1 VNMMI
6 GRGQKVP
13 AQYHHYYRRGRGGKR
28 RFAWVIS
35 QLIVL
40 LLLYSMMQVTVLAK
54 ERNPYDV
61 LGVHKSASI
70 EEIRKHYKFKCLKN
84 HPDKTVH
91 LSEEER
97 MKREE
102 EFKEIQHAH
111 SLIGDEVSRKNFDA
125 QERLRSFRSESFS
138 SWGGGRH
145 RSAFSSSGSSA
156 NVHFDSFFTHPFYRS
171 GTQPFFFRREGFP
184 DSKSIYIQTV
194 EIPLEDLFSGV
205 AEKKFTLQ
213 DSFVERY
220 KAAFRGGIGQRVA
233 LQSFTYFLTMLLR
246 TNVVASGLIALTTL
260 HLNIPKPSKLI
271 YKTSIKRGWKTGTK
285 LTFDI
290 LDSPINV
297 VFILKEKH
305 HDTFQRVGDEL
316 HTVISV
322 PSMKAKRG
330 CPIAVN
336 LLDSDI
342 PIEVFVKLEEIRK
355 SGNIIRIK
363 GRGWPKLDTRGDLV
377 IHVNVV
383 PDKKG
388 GSRKVRK
395 SRKRHK

>member
-1 VNMMI
+1 MI
-6 GRGQKVP
+6 L
-13 AQYHHYYRRGRGGKR
+13 H
-28 RFAWVIS
+28 I
-35 QLIVL
+35 
-40 LLLYSMMQVTVLAK
+40 
-54 ERNPYDV
+54 
-61 LGVHKSASI
+61 
-70 EEIRKHYKFKCLKN
+70 
-84 HPDKTVH
+84 
-91 LSEEER
+91 
-97 MKREE
+97 
-102 EFKEIQHAH
+102 
-111 SLIGDEVSRKNFDA
+111 
-125 QERLRSFRSESFS
+125 SESPPRKSNACFNKKE
-138 SWGGGRH
+138 GFFGRIRSCH
-145 RSAFSSSGSSA
+145 LQKKRDRSAFSSSASSF
-156 NVHFDSFFTHPFYRS
+156 NVHFDSFFTHPFYPS
-171 GTQPFFFRREGFP
+171 GTQPSRRFSE
-184 DSKSIYIQTV
+184 SKSIYIQTV
-194 EIPLEDLFSGV
+194 EIPLEELCSGV
-205 AEKKFTLQ
+205 AEKKFTLK

-220 KAAFRGGIGQRVA
+220 KAAFRGGVGQRVA
-233 LQSFTYFLTMLLR
+233 LQSFS
-246 TNVVASGLIALTTL
+246 NKSG
-260 HLNIPKPSKLI
+260 
-271 YKTSIKRGWKTGTK
+271 
-285 LTFDI
+285 
-290 LDSPINV
+290 
-297 VFILKEKH
+297 FILKEKY